1 MKQLIRLKNINLYKI
16 DSIQGPDGDFIKTSS
31 FINSY
36 KAEVQELRDA
46 LSATIYGSD
55 INKTVRFS
63 SIKQE
68 LENYLYGKLN
78 NTSDNISKYQ
88 IEFENNYYDI
98 VDLTRKY
105 IDGKRI

>member
-1 MKQLIRLKNINLYKI
+1 MKQLIRLKDIKLYYI
-16 DSIQGPDGDFIKTSS
+16 DSIQTPDGDFVKTSS
-31 FINSY
+31 FIKSY

-63 SIKQE
+63 SIRNE

-88 IEFENNYYDI
+88 IEFNNNTYEI
-98 VDLTRKY
+98 VDLTRKH
-105 IDGKRI
+105 IDGKRL